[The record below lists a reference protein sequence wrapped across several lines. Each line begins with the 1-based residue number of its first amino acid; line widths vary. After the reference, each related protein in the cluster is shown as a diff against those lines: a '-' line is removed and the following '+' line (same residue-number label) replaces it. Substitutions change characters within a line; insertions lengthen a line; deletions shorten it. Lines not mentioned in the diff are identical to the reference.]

1 MRRMKKFLKKIGTL
15 LPQLLV
21 FYILPL
27 FAGPTDMMGLVV
39 VMLLSTFVLSV
50 AFGLFAKK
58 KSKFLY
64 PAITALIFLPSVYLY
79 YNDSALVHAVW
90 YLAVSLIGI
99 VIGAV
104 IRGEILSSKK

>member
-1 MRRMKKFLKKIGTL
+1 MKKILKKIGTL
-15 LPQLLV
+15 LPQILV

-58 KSKFLY
+58 KSKFFY
-64 PAITALIFLPSVYLY
+64 PVLTSLIFLPSVFLY

-90 YLAVSLIGI
+90 YLTVSCIGMI
-99 VIGAV
+99 TGAV